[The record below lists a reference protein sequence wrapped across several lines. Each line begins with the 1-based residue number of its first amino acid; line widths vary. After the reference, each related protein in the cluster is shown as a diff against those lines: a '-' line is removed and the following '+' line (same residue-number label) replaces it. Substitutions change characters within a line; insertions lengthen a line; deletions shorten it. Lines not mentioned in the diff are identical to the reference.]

1 VARSSFCG
9 WRLSLELTGVS
20 FEPAESFEFTGMK
33 STPAARVSF
42 VCIVYC
48 ILHVL
53 TDRAANTFEFS
64 PHVAIWYLPAGFAL
78 ALLTLLGPGFFPV
91 VLAAHLLAA
100 FTNPALPTWWLKLL
114 LPVVFTVNYT
124 GIAWCIRRLVGPVPL
139 LRDFRETVIVM
150 LATGAAPVASAIV
163 SGSLLQSSGLVA
175 PGRLAVLIAQ
185 WWIGDESGIVSV
197 VPAVMVFAAPWITGK
212 PTLQFLQWTW
222 RKWAEVAA
230 QLLALP
236 ACLWLVFSSDW
247 LLEHHAFYLC
257 FLPLTWICLKH
268 GLAGAT
274 LATSGLTISG
284 LIELRLT
291 QAPPQTILDFLL
303 FELAAIVVGLGLGS
317 TVTRRFRAEAKLA
330 TSEAR
335 MDRVIAGAQLGLWD
349 RDVGTGH
356 LTFNQ
361 RWTEMLGY
369 TLEEVEPHERSWK
382 QLIHPEDLPRVNC
395 ALNDHLKGRTPFY
408 ETEHRLRMKDGQWK
422 WVLTRGS
429 VVERDEDGRPLRV
442 SGTHIDLTERKRA
455 EAERHR
461 LLEIIGAT
469 TDYIATMDL
478 EGRTIYANGVLL
490 RLRGHADLA
499 AARGRPLSDHH
510 PDWAV
515 RLLFRDAIPAALAQ
529 GSWHGETAMLD
540 REGREFPVSQLLL
553 VHRDDDG
560 QPIFLST
567 IIRDI
572 SLQKKAEVDRMETE
586 RRMLQAQK
594 LESLGVLAGG
604 IAHDFNNLLTAMLG
618 NASLARLDLPADSPV
633 HHSLGQIEKAAVRAA
648 ELCKE
653 MLAYSGRSQLAVTRA
668 NLSALVEDT
677 TQLLQVSI
685 SKKCVLK
692 LELHQPLPAI
702 LADPTQ
708 IRQIVMN
715 LVINASDAIGER
727 SGFIRVSTGVM
738 RIDRP
743 YLEGTFLSPDL
754 PVGDYV
760 FLEVN
765 DNGCGMPPDV
775 KARIFEPFY
784 TTKFAGHG
792 LGLAA
797 VLGIVRAHRGTIKV
811 YSEPGR
817 GTTFKLLF
825 PALEESPNAPDLS
838 SDDVADWRGAGP
850 VLVVDDEETVRAVTA
865 RTLESLGFRALTA
878 ADGVEAVRA
887 FREHA
892 STLRLVLLDLTMPH
906 MDGEE
911 TYRELHRINPSVP
924 VVLMSGFT
932 EKDTTDRFAGKKL
945 AGFIQKPFD
954 RPRLQA
960 KLRDV
965 LDPVS

>member
-1 VARSSFCG
+1 
-9 WRLSLELTGVS
+9 
-20 FEPAESFEFTGMK
+20 MK
-33 STPAARVSF
+33 STPAARISL
-42 VCIVYC
+42 VCAIYFL
-48 ILHVL
+48 LHVL
-53 TDRAANTFEFS
+53 TDRAATTFEFS

-78 ALLTLLGPGFFPV
+78 ALLTLLGPRFFPV
-91 VLAAHLLAA
+91 VLAAHLLAT
-100 FTNPALPTWWLKLL
+100 FTAPALPTWWLKLL
-114 LPVVFTVNYT
+114 LPVIFTANYA
-124 GIAWCIRRLVGPVPL
+124 GIAWCIRRLVGPAPL
-139 LRDFRETVIVM
+139 LQDFRETVIVM
-150 LATGAAPVASAIV
+150 LATGAAPVASAIA
-163 SGSLLQSSGLVA
+163 SGGLLQINGLVA
-175 PGRLAVLIAQ
+175 PGRLFQLVAQ
-185 WWIGDESGIVSV
+185 WWIGDESGILTV
-197 VPAVMVFAAPWITGK
+197 VPAIMVFVAPWIRGK
-212 PTLQFLQWTW
+212 PAPRFSQWTW
-222 RKWAEVAA
+222 QKWAEIAA

-236 ACLWLVFSSDW
+236 ACLWFVFSSNW
-247 LLEHHAFYLC
+247 LLAHHAFYLC
-257 FLPLTWICLKH
+257 FLPLIWICLKH

-274 LATSGLTISG
+274 LATSALTISG
-284 LIELRLT
+284 LIELHLT
-291 QAPPQTILDFLL
+291 QAPPQTIVDFLL
-303 FELAAIVVGLGLGS
+303 FECAAVVVGLGLGS

-330 TSEAR
+330 TSETR

-349 RDVGTGH
+349 RDVVSGH
-356 LTFNQ
+356 LTFNR
-361 RWTEMLGY
+361 RWAEMLGY
-369 TLEEVEPHERSWK
+369 TLEEVEPHERAWQK
-382 QLIHPEDLPRVNC
+382 LIHPEDLQRVTC
-395 ALNDHLKGRTPFY
+395 ALNDHIKGQTPFY
-408 ETEHRLRMKDGQWK
+408 ETEHRLRMKDGRWK

-429 VVERDEDGRPLRV
+429 VVERDENGHPLRV

-455 EAERHR
+455 EVERHR

-478 EGRTIYANGVLL
+478 EGRTIYANGMLL
-490 RLRGHADLA
+490 RLRGHPDLA

-510 PDWAV
+510 PDWVV
-515 RLLFRDAIPAALAQ
+515 RLLFREAIPAALAQ

-553 VHRDDDG
+553 MHRDDDG
-560 QPIFLST
+560 QPAFLST

-572 SLQKKAEVDRMETE
+572 SLQKQAEVDRMETE

-594 LESLGVLAGG
+594 LESLGVMAGG

-633 HHSLGQIEKAAVRAA
+633 HHSLGQIEKAAIRAA

-653 MLAYSGRSQLAVTRA
+653 MLAYSGRSHLAVTRA
-668 NLSALVEDT
+668 DLSDLVEDT

-738 RIDRP
+738 RVDRS
-743 YLEGTFLSPDL
+743 YLEATFLSPDL

-784 TTKFAGHG
+784 TTKFTGHG

-825 PALEESPNAPDLS
+825 PALEEGAHLPEPPD
-838 SDDVADWRGAGP
+838 DEVAAWRGSGLA
-850 VLVVDDEETVRAVTA
+850 LVVDDEETVRAVTA
-865 RTLESLGFRALTA
+865 RTLESLGFQPLIAS
-878 ADGVEAVRA
+878 DGVEAVRA

-892 STLRLVLLDLTMPH
+892 GTLRVVLLDLTMPH

-911 TYRELHRINPSVP
+911 TYRELYRINPDVP

-932 EKDTTDRFAGKKL
+932 EKDTIDRFAGKKL

-965 LDPVS
+965 LTPAP